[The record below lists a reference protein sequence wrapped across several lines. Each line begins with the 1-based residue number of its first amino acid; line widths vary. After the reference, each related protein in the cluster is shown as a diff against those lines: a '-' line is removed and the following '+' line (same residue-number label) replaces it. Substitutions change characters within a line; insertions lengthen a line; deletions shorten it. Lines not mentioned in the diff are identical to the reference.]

1 MRAVTTKALINL
13 NNNLKLPNCQAE
25 SFRHI
30 EMAGNERDVAL
41 FSKASLNLTG
51 V

>member
-1 MRAVTTKALINL
+1 VRAVTPEALINL
-13 NNNLKLPNCQAE
+13 NNGLKLPNCQSE
-25 SFRHI
+25 SFRLI
-30 EMAGNERDVAL
+30 EMAGKERNVV